1 MYFYAK
7 LSQSPNSVNVL
18 YRGKDVMDSTEIKG
32 AGAMMVL
39 NYKTSK
45 DQVVDVKIGLSYT
58 SIDNA
63 KLNLEKEAA
72 DLTFD
77 EAKDLAKKRW
87 NDALNRIVVSGGT
100 EDSRIKFYTGLYHA
114 LLGRGLASD
123 VNGAYPKMMDQ

>member
-1 MYFYAK
+1 
-7 LSQSPNSVNVL
+7 
-18 YRGKDVMDSTEIKG
+18 
-32 AGAMMVL
+32 MMVL

-87 NDALNRIVVSGGT
+87 NDALNRIEIFIVHPDARAVVAFFGNDCERAAVCHIQP
-100 EDSRIKFYTGLYHA
+100 EDRIFIGLLEH
-114 LLGRGLASD
+114 
-123 VNGAYPKMMDQ
+123 